1 MLPALH
7 LLIGAV
13 AIVAMFI
20 VLVAPHEAGHMV
32 MARLFGV
39 RVYEYSIGMGT
50 RIWSFTRDK
59 TLYALRAIPLGGYCR
74 LAGMEE
80 GDFDAPD
87 GFHRRP
93 APQRFAILGA
103 GPLVNFLVAAVL
115 ITAVYLTQVNSDPG
129 KVSAVFQGSPAAA
142 QGIKP
147 GDHIDTVNG
156 QPIRYSSQIRQV
168 EQASPG
174 RPVTLG
180 MVRPD
185 GSRFTA
191 TVTPHYD
198 SQNHA
203 YLIGVQPAPVITP
216 LDAIWGGVR
225 FPVVATGAM
234 VGGIAALI
242 TGQIPG
248 GAFGPE
254 GVTGAVGIG
263 ALTYQQANQGFFNW
277 LQLAALLSMALGLA
291 NLLPLPALDGGR
303 MVVVLMEALRGRPF
317 DREREMAIQRAGLM
331 ALLALMVLIAFLDV
345 QRIATGQFPG
355 LK

>member
-7 LLIGAV
+7 WLIGAV

-32 MARLFGV
+32 AARLSGV

-50 RIWSFTRDK
+50 RIWSFTRDN

-74 LAGMEE
+74 LAGMEQ

-87 GFHRRP
+87 GFHSRP
-93 APQRFAILGA
+93 ASQRFAILAA
-103 GPLVNFLVAAVL
+103 GPVVNFLMAVVL

-129 KVSAVFQGSPAAA
+129 MVAAVFSNSPASA
-142 QGIKP
+142 QGIRP
-147 GDHIDTVNG
+147 GDRIETVNG
-156 QPIRYSSQIRQV
+156 QPVRHSTQVRDV

-174 RPVTLG
+174 RPLMLG
-180 MVRPD
+180 MRRPD
-185 GSRFTA
+185 GSTFTA

-198 SQNHA
+198 SQTRA
-203 YLIGVQPAPVITP
+203 YLIGVQPAPVISP
-216 LDAIWGGVR
+216 LQAIWGGIR

-234 VGGIAALI
+234 VSGIAALV

-303 MVVVLMEALRGRPF
+303 MVVVVMEALRGRPF
-317 DREREMAIQRAGLM
+317 DRERVEAVQRAGLM
-331 ALLALMVLIAFLDV
+331 ALLALMVLIAFFDV

-355 LK
+355 LR